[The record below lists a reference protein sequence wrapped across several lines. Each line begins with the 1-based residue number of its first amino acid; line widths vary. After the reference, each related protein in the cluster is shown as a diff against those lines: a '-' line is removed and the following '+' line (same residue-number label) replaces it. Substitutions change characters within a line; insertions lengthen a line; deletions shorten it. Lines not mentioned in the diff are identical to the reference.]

1 MHYIVIFESDHFD
14 LAGEDPNPINPNHGQ
29 SVGLWMAPLLESRGL
44 EVSEVLAE
52 DWGWYLGAT
61 LGDRGYLVGFAGH
74 PAEEPGG
81 ASELIVQVRCWQPGG
96 PVRGWR
102 LVEQFVRLRA
112 GLDWLG
118 AMAGREL
125 APDPLGTRRDRAAS

>member
-74 PAEEPGG
+74 PAEETGG
-81 ASELIVQVRCWQPGG
+81 ASELIVQVGKHRSFWERITGKEKMDESDEVLALVVEL
-96 PVRGWR
+96 VRS
-102 LVEQFVRLRA
+102 
-112 GLDWLG
+112 LDD
-118 AMAGREL
+118 ATNIEIQKV
-125 APDPLGTRRDRAAS
+125 P